1 MAILRIK
8 ILVILLP
15 SILVN
20 TKQMAMLLL
29 ADLRAIEA
37 ANMKLMMTSKVA
49 LNLSGKR
56 LFAMEIK
63 RKYKDRKYFVI
74 FECTELRAAFF
85 TSSVFF
91 FTRVKVGKKFAI
103 VERSILY
110 PYKDKGSIKNKKVDK
125 STCFNSTIVEINIK
139 HHMKKPLDL
148 YLCWRSSW
156 RVRLN

>member
-20 TKQMAMLLL
+20 TKQMAMLFP
-29 ADLRAIEA
+29 ADLKATEA

-49 LNLSGKR
+49 LNLPEKM
-56 LFAMEIK
+56 LFAVEIK

-85 TSSVFF
+85 RSSVFF
-91 FTRVKVGKKFAI
+91 SLA
-103 VERSILY
+103 
-110 PYKDKGSIKNKKVDK
+110 
-125 STCFNSTIVEINIK
+125 
-139 HHMKKPLDL
+139 
-148 YLCWRSSW
+148 
-156 RVRLN
+156 